1 MLTLPCNED
10 VVNLIEL
17 HTPAAITYWKYAIC
31 LVYNCQPLC
40 SDLISR
46 HHFYVIHSGC
56 QL

>member
-17 HTPAAITYWKYAIC
+17 HTQAAITYWKYAIC